1 MSQDK
6 ASVAPTFALEVGG
19 FPSDLRFRTPGQN
32 GPARRHQ
39 GSVKVDWVER
49 DPSPTALRSPLSP
62 RERAAIFDFLSLSRG
77 RGGTARRWVRGLFA
91 DDAFVALYVCGTLDF
106 DGALCLAPNSP
117 TGRKIPC
124 SDIVLTTYPFIN
136 FCSE

>member
-1 MSQDK
+1 MRFIPAAFTIQIPDYHQLGELCG
-6 ASVAPTFALEVGG
+6 VAEH
-19 FPSDLRFRTPGQN
+19 R
-32 GPARRHQ
+32 Q

-62 RERAAIFDFLSLSRG
+62 RERAAIFDFLSLSGG

-106 DGALCLAPNSP
+106 DGALEH
-117 TGRKIPC
+117 R
-124 SDIVLTTYPFIN
+124 
-136 FCSE
+136 

>member
-1 MSQDK
+1 MRFIPAAFTIQIPDYHQLGELCG
-6 ASVAPTFALEVGG
+6 VAEH
-19 FPSDLRFRTPGQN
+19 R
-32 GPARRHQ
+32 Q

-62 RERAAIFDFLSLSRG
+62 RERAAIFDFLSLSGG

-106 DGALCLAPNSP
+106 DGALTPGIGTLLANPFYGTMGVTFRWDHNYEYL
-117 TGRKIPC
+117 GK
-124 SDIVLTTYPFIN
+124 VLDCGFGK
-136 FCSE
+136 

>member
-1 MSQDK
+1 MNV
-6 ASVAPTFALEVGG
+6 ASP
-19 FPSDLRFRTPGQN
+19 FRAAHAGLKPGATSEIRTLPQ
-32 GPARRHQ
+32 GQ

-62 RERAAIFDFLSLSRG
+62 RERAAIFDFLSLSGG

-106 DGALCLAPNSP
+106 DGALAS
-117 TGRKIPC
+117 I
-124 SDIVLTTYPFIN
+124 
-136 FCSE
+136 

>member
-1 MSQDK
+1 MLS
-6 ASVAPTFALEVGG
+6 ALH
-19 FPSDLRFRTPGQN
+19 S
-32 GPARRHQ
+32 H

-62 RERAAIFDFLSLSRG
+62 RERAAIFDFLSLSGG

-106 DGALCLAPNSP
+106 DGALATFATLVDRPIGP
-117 TGRKIPC
+117 LGHRVIG
-124 SDIVLTTYPFIN
+124 
-136 FCSE
+136 